1 MAMFSFRQ
9 VQVSEN
15 SQASNVTP
23 PPSARTD
30 LITAAVF
37 LVFGLTIIMLALRM
51 PTFVDIGG
59 SAFTA
64 PGIVP
69 GFHGTVIA
77 LLSIALAA
85 RSVYRGALKAGGGK
99 PEGFEGLPGIS
110 LRRFF
115 LAAVLC
121 VLFAVGLVG
130 LLPFWLATA
139 VFITAFAGIFEWDAA
154 APMGLRIRRLVTAA
168 ILGVVIGIAVYLL
181 FQELFLVRL
190 P

>member
-1 MAMFSFRQ
+1 M
-9 VQVSEN
+9 SEN

-30 LITAAVF
+30 LITAAI
-37 LVFGLTIIMLALRM
+37 LLAFGLTIIALALRM
-51 PTFVDIGG
+51 PTFTAATG

-77 LLSIALAA
+77 VLSIALAL
-85 RSVYRGALKAGGGK
+85 RSVYRGAFKPGGGK
-99 PEGFEGLPGIS
+99 PAGFEGLPGIS
-110 LRRFF
+110 LKRLFI
-115 LAAVLC
+115 AAGLGIVY
-121 VLFAVGLVG
+121 AVVLVG
-130 LLPFWLATA
+130 WLPFWLASA
-139 VFITAFAGIFEWDAA
+139 VFIAAFTIIFEWDAT
-154 APMGLRIRRLVTAA
+154 APMALRVRRAVTAS
-168 ILGVVIGIAVYLL
+168 ILGIVIGAAVFLL